1 MPNNLNEAKRQTIV
15 ATAINL
21 PGGRTHVSVGGRH
34 CVMENQRDD
43 GDPPTALCPTEMV
56 AAAVAG

>member
-1 MPNNLNEAKRQTIV
+1 MPNNMNEAEHPTIV

-34 CVMENQRDD
+34 CTMADQRDD
-43 GDPPTALCPTEMV
+43 GDPPTELCPTEMV